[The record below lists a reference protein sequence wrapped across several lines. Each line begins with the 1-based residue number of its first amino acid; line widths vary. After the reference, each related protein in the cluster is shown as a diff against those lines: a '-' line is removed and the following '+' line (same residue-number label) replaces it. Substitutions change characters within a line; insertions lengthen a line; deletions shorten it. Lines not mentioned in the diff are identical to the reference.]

1 MQGTS
6 RASFNFLDYCKQLL
20 RWRLRVE
27 SYNTLSR
34 HVACFHSEAEGKIIK
49 TRTMCSLQQ
58 DLSAVCLPLINVIGV
73 FAEDLKNSTCY
84 AVSFLCCGMTWITE
98 AFLCLSPRMRGRS
111 SARFW
116 LRPRWS
122 WTNWWRRSARLWT
135 SPSLTGRH
143 AGWPDRS
150 VNSSWRERETGFKS
164 FWTCSLQVLCRAPY
178 PLCSQEPRND

>member
-1 MQGTS
+1 MKAKGRKLQHPV
-6 RASFNFLDYCKQLL
+6 K
-20 RWRLRVE
+20 
-27 SYNTLSR
+27 R

-164 FWTCSLQVLCRAPY
+164 FWTCSLQVLCRAPC

>member
-1 MQGTS
+1 MLHVFIQ
-6 RASFNFLDYCKQLL
+6 KQKAKSLKQEL
-20 RWRLRVE
+20 C
-27 SYNTLSR
+27 
-34 HVACFHSEAEGKIIK
+34 VACSRI
-49 TRTMCSLQQ
+49 CL
-58 DLSAVCLPLINVIGV
+58 LSAYCWLSWLGFLQRISKIQHVMLYPFFVVGWL
-73 FAEDLKNSTCY
+73 ELLKLFF
-84 AVSFLCCGMTWITE
+84 VS
-98 AFLCLSPRMRGRS
+98 RMQGRS

-164 FWTCSLQVLCRAPY
+164 FWTCSLQVLCRAPC